1 MKKIVIIFFA
11 VVIVICAA
19 VMGFLTF
26 GNSQKGSVEIV
37 EDKSYLSDFVVQDG
51 ETRINCVLTFK
62 NNSDK
67 DITFSV
73 KAHFTDDYE
82 SGLVS
87 DEYVIGICEDTGEEI
102 ITIKAGET
110 IEYKG
115 VAFCSKNNGSEIKSD
130 RLLPDLTIEE
140 IE

>member
-1 MKKIVIIFFA
+1 MKKIIIIVLA
-11 VVIVICAA
+11 VAIVICAS
-19 VMGFLTF
+19 VIGFLSF
-26 GNSQKGSVEIV
+26 GNLQKGSVEIV

-51 ETRINCVLTFK
+51 ETKIDCVLTFK
-62 NNSDK
+62 NTSDK

-73 KAHFTDDYE
+73 KAHFTDDFE

-87 DEYVIGICEDTGEEI
+87 DEYVIGISEDTGEAF

-115 VAFCSKNNGSEIKSD
+115 VVFCSKNNGCESKND
-130 RLLPDLTIEE
+130 RLLPDLIIEE
-140 IE
+140 AK

>member
-1 MKKIVIIFFA
+1 MKKIVFIVLA
-11 VVIVICAA
+11 VVTVICAS
-19 VMGFLTF
+19 VIGFLTL

-37 EDKSYLSDFVVQDG
+37 EDNSYFSDFVVQDG
-51 ETRINCVLTFK
+51 ETKINCVITFK
-62 NNSDK
+62 NTSDK
-67 DITFSV
+67 DITFLV
-73 KAHFTDDYE
+73 KAHFTDDFE

-87 DEYVIGICEDTGEEI
+87 DEYVIGICEDTGEEF

>member
-26 GNSQKGSVEIV
+26 GNSQKGSVEII

-73 KAHFTDDYE
+73 KAHFT
-82 SGLVS
+82 VS
-87 DEYVIGICEDTGEEI
+87 AKKLGGSLPQLIRFIMD
-102 ITIKAGET
+102 
-110 IEYKG
+110 
-115 VAFCSKNNGSEIKSD
+115 SNNVHFTMFKVE
-130 RLLPDLTIEE
+130 
-140 IE
+140 